1 MPFSPRMME
10 GFAVAALA
18 QGDADG
24 ARALP
29 GLAPEL
35 GAELAGALRGL
46 SLADADRRRAFLRAA
61 LARPALDPRWP
72 ARLAHR
78 EPALLGYLAQLSRR
92 R

>member
-1 MPFSPRMME
+1 MME

-29 GLAPEL
+29 GLTTEA

-46 SLADADRRRAFLRAA
+46 SRTDADTRRRFLRSS
-61 LARPALDPRWP
+61 LARPAIDPRWS
-72 ARLAHR
+72 ARLTR
-78 EPALLGYLAQLSRR
+78 PEPALLAYLAQLSRQR
-92 R
+92 